1 MLSNEEISRYGDIG
15 KVISFFQEIDKIP
28 RKSGNE
34 SGIVDYLKNFA
45 KDRKDL
51 DFYSDEFNNVII
63 KKKSTNGTN
72 GYLAFQSHTDM
83 ICEKI
88 DTSNHD
94 FSADPIQLIIDGDYI
109 RSLDTSIGADNGIGV
124 AYMLAMLDS
133 HTIQH
138 PNLEMIFTS
147 EEETSMNGA
156 KNINFS
162 NIKSKRIISLDAF
175 SDDVIN
181 CGCASNFSR
190 VLKFNSVRHTIP
202 ETDTKSS
209 YQISIDGFERWTFR
223 KRY

>member
-1 MLSNEEISRYGDIG
+1 MLSDEAISQYGEIG

-34 SGIVDYLKNFA
+34 MGMVNYLKNFA
-45 KDRKDL
+45 NCRNGL
-51 DFYSDEFNNVII
+51 EFYSDKFNNVII
-63 KKKSTNGTN
+63 KKGATNETN

-88 DTSNHD
+88 ETSNHD
-94 FSADPIQLIIDGDYI
+94 FSSDPIQLVIDGDYI

-156 KNINFS
+156 KNIDFS
-162 NIKSKRIISLDAF
+162 NLKSKRIISLDAF
-175 SDDVIN
+175 SEDVIN

-190 VLKFNSVRHTIP
+190 VLKFNDSRTQIP
-202 ETDTKSS
+202 EIASKSS
-209 YQISIDGFERWTFR
+209 YQISVDGFERWTFR

>member
-1 MLSNEEISRYGDIG
+1 MLSDEAISQYGEIG

-34 SGIVDYLKNFA
+34 MGMVNYLKNFA
-45 KDRKDL
+45 NSRNGL
-51 DFYSDEFNNVII
+51 EFYSDEFNNVII
-63 KKKSTNGTN
+63 KKGATNGTN

-88 DTSNHD
+88 ETSNHD
-94 FSADPIQLIIDGDYI
+94 FSSDPIQLVIDGDYI

-156 KNINFS
+156 KNIDFS
-162 NIKSKRIISLDAF
+162 NLKSKRIISLDAF
-175 SDDVIN
+175 SEDVIN
-181 CGCASNFSR
+181 CGWPQTSQ
-190 VLKFNSVRHTIP
+190 
-202 ETDTKSS
+202 E
-209 YQISIDGFERWTFR
+209 Y
-223 KRY
+223 

>member
-1 MLSNEEISRYGDIG
+1 MLSDEDISQYGEIG
-15 KVISFFQEIDKIP
+15 KVISFFQEIDRIP

-34 SGIVDYLKNFA
+34 AGIVNYLKNFA
-45 KDRKDL
+45 KSRNGL

-63 KKKSTNGTN
+63 KKRATNGTN

-83 ICEKI
+83 ICERIEK
-88 DTSNHD
+88 SNHD
-94 FSADPIQLIIDGDYI
+94 FSSDPIQLIIDGDYI

-133 HTIQH
+133 HTMQH

-156 KNINFS
+156 KNIDFS
-162 NIKSKRIISLDAF
+162 NLKSTRIISLDAF
-175 SDDVIN
+175 SEDVIN

-190 VLKFNSVRHTIP
+190 VLKLNSSIAIIP
-202 ETDTKSS
+202 EIGTKSS
-209 YQISIDGFERWTFR
+209 YQILIDGFERRTFW

>member
-1 MLSNEEISRYGDIG
+1 MLSDEAISQYGEIG

-34 SGIVDYLKNFA
+34 MGMVNYLKNFA
-45 KDRKDL
+45 NCRNGL
-51 DFYSDEFNNVII
+51 EFYSDEFNNVII
-63 KKKSTNGTN
+63 KKGATNGTN

-88 DTSNHD
+88 ETSNHD
-94 FSADPIQLIIDGDYI
+94 FSSDPIQLVIDGDYI

-156 KNINFS
+156 KNIDFS
-162 NIKSKRIISLDAF
+162 NLKSKRIISLDAF
-175 SDDVIN
+175 SEDVIN

-190 VLKFNSVRHTIP
+190 VLKFNGSRTQIP
-202 ETDTKSS
+202 EIASKSS
-209 YQISIDGFERWTFR
+209 YQISVDGFERWTFR

>member
-1 MLSNEEISRYGDIG
+1 MLSNKEISKYGDIS
-15 KVISFFQEIDKIP
+15 KVISFFQEINEIP

-34 SGIVDYLKNFA
+34 YGIVKYLKKFVEE
-45 KDRKDL
+45 REGL

-63 KKKSTNGTN
+63 KKKASNGTN
-72 GYLAFQSHTDM
+72 GYIAFQSHTDM
-83 ICEKI
+83 ICEKLE
-88 DTSNHD
+88 TSNHD
-94 FSADPIQLIIDGDYI
+94 FSSEPIQLIIDGDYI

-133 HTIQH
+133 HTMQH

-156 KNINFS
+156 KNIDLS

-181 CGCASNFSR
+181 CGCASNLSR
-190 VLKFNSVRHTIP
+190 VLKFNDARATLPNV
-202 ETDTKSS
+202 TDKSS
-209 YQISIDGFERWTFR
+209 YKIIVDGFERWTFW

>member
-1 MLSNEEISRYGDIG
+1 MLSNKDISRYGEVG
-15 KVISFFQEIDKIP
+15 KIISFFQEIDKIP

-34 SGIVDYLKNFA
+34 MGMVNYLKNFA
-45 KDRKDL
+45 NSRNGL
-51 DFYSDEFNNVII
+51 EFYSDEFNNVII
-63 KKKSTNGTN
+63 KKEATNGTN

-88 DTSNHD
+88 ETSNHD
-94 FSADPIQLIIDGDYI
+94 FSSDPIQLVIDGDYI

-156 KNINFS
+156 KNIDFS
-162 NIKSKRIISLDAF
+162 NLKSKRIISLDAF
-175 SDDVIN
+175 SEDVIN

-190 VLKFNSVRHTIP
+190 VLKFNSSRTQIP
-202 ETDTKSS
+202 EIASKSS
-209 YQISIDGFERWTFR
+209 YQISVDGFERWTFR

>member
-1 MLSNEEISRYGDIG
+1 MLSNEDISRYGEVG

-34 SGIVDYLKNFA
+34 MGMVNYLKNFA
-45 KDRKDL
+45 NSRNGLK
-51 DFYSDEFNNVII
+51 FYSDEFNNVII
-63 KKKSTNGTN
+63 KKGATNGTN

-88 DTSNHD
+88 ETSNHN
-94 FSADPIQLIIDGDYI
+94 FSSDPIQLVIDGDYI

-156 KNINFS
+156 KNIDFS
-162 NIKSKRIISLDAF
+162 NLKSRRIISLDAF
-175 SDDVIN
+175 SEDVIN

-190 VLKFNSVRHTIP
+190 VLKLNDSRTLIP
-202 ETDTKSS
+202 EIASKSS
-209 YQISIDGFERWTFR
+209 YQISVDGFERWAFW